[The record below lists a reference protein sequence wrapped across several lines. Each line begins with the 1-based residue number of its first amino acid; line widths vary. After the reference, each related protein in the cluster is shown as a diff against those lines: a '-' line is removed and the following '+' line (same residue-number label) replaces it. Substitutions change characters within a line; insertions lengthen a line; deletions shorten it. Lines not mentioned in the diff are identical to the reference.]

1 MNKKSKVQ
9 HEIEEKFRR
18 LMEMTESNPQ
28 LKKEVFNT
36 IDKIENA
43 ATIID
48 LFTIKLVKT
57 ETAIL
62 EGFGSSNNYNN
73 S

>member
-1 MNKKSKVQ
+1 MNKKSNVQ
-9 HEIEEKFRR
+9 HKIEKKFRR

-28 LKKEVFNT
+28 LKKEIFST
-36 IDKIENA
+36 LDKIENA

-48 LFTIKLVKT
+48 LFTIKMVKT

-62 EGFGSSNNYNN
+62 GCLESSKNT
-73 S
+73 SR